1 MRQPDTPLPT
11 ELSSLLEAFHD
22 PAVVVAR
29 DYRLLAANR
38 AYVHTY
44 GEIGDQRFCY
54 EASHKIT
61 EPCDQAG
68 ETCPLKKVYST
79 GRPQRVLHLHHTPR
93 GVEHVDVEVHPIRDE
108 KGRVR
113 YLLEVMHHSRVS
125 SPDPRGGSLVG
136 RSSAFNRLVALVR
149 RIAPTETPVLLV
161 GESGTGKE
169 SVARAVHDGSVR
181 AAGPFVPVDCAGLS
195 EALSE
200 NEFFGHEKGAFTGA
214 YTRKRGLVDAA
225 RGGTLFLDDVSDM
238 PMALQNKFLRMLET
252 GSYRRIG
259 AETLQK
265 ADFRLVCATT
275 KELGPLVEAGDFRKE
290 LYYRISGFMI
300 AVPPLRERQGDL
312 PLLAESLLERLA
324 PNRPLRLSPEA
335 LACLERYS
343 FPGNVRE
350 LSNILERASLLADED
365 VILREHL
372 PEPCSEAGSAGTDML
387 PREVVPLEEMERR
400 YLNWALARFDGDKQ
414 RLAERLGV
422 SPRTLYRK
430 LHNLR
435 RPGRKEG

>member
-1 MRQPDTPLPT
+1 MSQLDTPLPA
-11 ELSSLLEAFHD
+11 ELLSLLEAFQD

-29 DYRLLAANR
+29 DYCLLAANR

-44 GEIGDQRFCY
+44 GEIGDQKFCY
-54 EASHKIT
+54 QASHKFS

-68 ETCPLKKVYST
+68 ETCPLKKGYAS
-79 GRPQRVLHLHHTPR
+79 GRAQRVLHLHHTPR

-125 SPDPRGGSLVG
+125 SADARAGGLVG
-136 RSSAFNRLVALVR
+136 RSSAFNRVVALVR
-149 RIAPTETPVLLV
+149 RIAPTETPVLLI

-169 SVARAVHDGSVR
+169 SVARAVHDGSAR
-181 AAGPFVPVDCAGLS
+181 ASGPFVPVDCAGLS

-238 PMALQNKFLRMLET
+238 PMVLQNKFLRMLET

-259 AETLQK
+259 AETPQK

-275 KELGPLVEAGDFRKE
+275 KELAPLVETGAFRKE
-290 LYYRISGFMI
+290 LFYRISGFMI
-300 AVPPLRERQGDL
+300 AVPPLRERQGDVA
-312 PLLAESLLERLA
+312 LLAASLLERLA
-324 PNRPLRLSPEA
+324 PNRPLQLSPEA
-335 LACLERYS
+335 LSCLERYT

-350 LSNILERASLLADED
+350 LSNILERASVLADENL
-365 VILREHL
+365 ILREHL
-372 PEPCSEAGSAGTDML
+372 PEPCSATGTGGGDTL
-387 PREVVPLEEMERR
+387 PGEVVSLDEMERR

-414 RLAERLGV
+414 RLAERLGI

-435 RPGRKEG
+435 RAPREEG